1 MSVDEVK
8 QIAESLEGK
17 KAKIRR
23 FQTEPTG
30 TKAKKLPK
38 DVLKGLEEHFSTKL
52 TKVRVHIGGN
62 IKDVCKELK
71 ATAFTI
77 GHDVFFKNPGHAKDS
92 KLLAHELTHVIQQSH
107 GKMPKKVKPGTA
119 LISK

>member
-1 MSVDEVK
+1 MSSEEVK
-8 QIAESLEGK
+8 RTAESLAGK
-17 KAKIRR
+17 KAKVKRYE
-23 FQTEPTG
+23 TEPTG

-38 DVLKGLEEHFSTKL
+38 DVLKGLEEQFRTKL
-52 TKVRVHIGGN
+52 AKVRIHTGGN

-77 GHDVFFKNPGHAKDS
+77 GHDVYFKNPGHAKDS